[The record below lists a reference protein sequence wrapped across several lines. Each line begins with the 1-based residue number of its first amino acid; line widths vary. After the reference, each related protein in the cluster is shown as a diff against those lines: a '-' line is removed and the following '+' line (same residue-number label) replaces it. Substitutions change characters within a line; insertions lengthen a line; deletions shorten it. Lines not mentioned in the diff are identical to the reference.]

1 MTCRATLVALA
12 ALLGL
17 AANAP
22 VAVAGTDA
30 ATRQLARDLFT
41 ELVEINTTE
50 SAGNVTAAA
59 EAVARRLRA
68 AGFADADIALLG
80 PTARKKN
87 LVVRLHGT
95 GKARPVLLLGHL
107 DVVEADRKDW
117 GTDPF
122 RFVEKD
128 GFFYGRGTQD
138 MKSGDAIMATSL
150 IRLKREGF
158 RPPRDVILA
167 LTADEEAGDANGVEW
182 LLKNR
187 RDLVD
192 AEFALNHDDVCV
204 HTSAGR
210 PLYMH
215 LVASEKLYAD
225 FELTV
230 RNKGGHSSEPAADN
244 AIYELAAA
252 LQRLAAYR
260 FPFELNE
267 VTRAYYTR
275 SAARASGARA
285 ADLRAIVA
293 VPPDPA
299 AADRL
304 AAGLIDNSLTHTTC
318 VATRLSAGQA
328 NNALAQSAQAIVNCR
343 ILPGHE
349 PEEVRQEL
357 VRVLAEPKVT
367 VRFVNE
373 AGESFETAESRHG
386 FTPPALRADVLGAA
400 EKAAGILWPGMP
412 VIPWM
417 SAGATDAV
425 YANAAGIPVF
435 VVSGSAVEEGDHREH
450 ANDERLGV
458 ESFYRSLDF
467 YFLFLKALLG
477 SP

>member
-1 MTCRATLVALA
+1 MRNWTATRRAAFVACVLLPPA
-12 ALLGL
+12 A
-17 AANAP
+17 AA
-22 VAVAGTDA
+22 AGDA
-30 ATRQLARDLFT
+30 GMRQLAHDIFK

-50 SAGNVTAAA
+50 SAGNVTSAA
-59 EAVARRLRA
+59 EAMARRLRT
-68 AGFADADIALLG
+68 AGFAEADIKLVG
-80 PTARKKN
+80 SNSRKKN
-87 LVVRLHGT
+87 LVVRLHGS
-95 GKARPVLLLGHL
+95 GQARPVLLLGHL
-107 DVVEADRKDW
+107 DVVEADRKAW

-128 GFFYGRGTQD
+128 GYFYGRGTQD
-138 MKSGDAIMATSL
+138 MKSGDAIMLTTL
-150 IRLKREGF
+150 IRLKREGL

-167 LTADEEAGDANGVEW
+167 LTADEEAGDANGVKW
-182 LLKNR
+182 LLKQR
-187 RDLVD
+187 PELVA

-204 HTSAGR
+204 HTAGGR

-215 LVASEKLYAD
+215 LVASEKVYAD

-230 RNKGGHSSEPAADN
+230 RNKGGHSSEPSADN
-244 AIYELAAA
+244 AIYELAGA

-267 VTRAYYTR
+267 VTRAYYSR
-275 SAARASGARA
+275 SASRASGAHA
-285 ADLRAIVA
+285 ADLAAILA
-293 VPPDPA
+293 TPPDPA
-299 AADRL
+299 AAERL
-304 AAGLIDNSLTHTTC
+304 SAGLIDNSLTHTTC
-318 VATRLSAGQA
+318 IATRLSAGQT
-328 NNALAQSAQAIVNCR
+328 NNALPQSAQAIVNCR

-349 PEEVRQEL
+349 PEEVRREL
-357 VRVLAEPKVT
+357 IRVLAEPKLA
-367 VRFVNE
+367 VRFLPE
-373 AGESFETAESRHG
+373 TGASLATAESRHG

-400 EKAAGILWPGMP
+400 ERAAGALWPGMP

-467 YFLFLKALLG
+467 YYQFLKALLA
-477 SP
+477 SQ